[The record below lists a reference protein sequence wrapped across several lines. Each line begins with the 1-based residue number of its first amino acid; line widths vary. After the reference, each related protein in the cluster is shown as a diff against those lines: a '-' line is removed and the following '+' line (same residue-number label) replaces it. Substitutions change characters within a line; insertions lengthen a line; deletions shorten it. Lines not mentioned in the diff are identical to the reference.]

1 MNKTNYISRL
11 VVATA
16 IAWNCG
22 ALAEVTSA
30 QESAK
35 VVVATKAATSSI
47 PVYLEPY
54 RSIEMSSVESGVIGE
69 ILVRE
74 GQVVQKGQELL
85 KLDLAVL
92 EAQLAVAIAQAEGKG
107 RLMAAEAD
115 YELNS
120 ERLQKLEALRAA
132 GRTNAAEI
140 DRQVATTKSSQGMLL
155 AAEEE
160 MKIYQ
165 LSAARIRTEVE
176 RRILR
181 SPIDG
186 VVVEIVKDVAEPVST
201 LRSQSGEPDY
211 LIRVVELDL
220 LKTTAHL
227 PYASARD
234 LEVGD
239 YLKVLVEGD
248 QVVNGLIEYV
258 SPIVK
263 SSTGTVEV
271 RLRIDNAERKL
282 RGGTSAR
289 VVLGGGS
296 Q

>member
-1 MNKTNYISRL
+1 MKRTTTISR
-11 VVATA
+11 VA
-16 IAWNCG
+16 IAVVIACSG
-22 ALAEVTSA
+22 GGLANIAMSQQVD
-30 QESAK
+30 AK
-35 VVVATKAATSSI
+35 VAVDGEI
-47 PVYLEPY
+47 PSVPAYLEPY

-69 ILVRE
+69 ILVKE
-74 GQVVQKGQELL
+74 GEEVKKGQELL

-92 EAQLAVAIAQAEGKG
+92 EAQLAVAIAQAEGQG

-120 ERLQKLEALRAA
+120 ERLQKLQALKAS

-155 AAEEE
+155 AAQEE

-201 LRSQSGEPDY
+201 SRGQAGEPDY
-211 LIRVVELDL
+211 LIRVVKLDL

-227 PYASARD
+227 PYHSART
-234 LEVGD
+234 LKVGD
-239 YLKVLVEGD
+239 YLNVVTEGEKVVPA
-248 QVVNGLIEYV
+248 LIEFV

-271 RLRIDNAERKL
+271 RMRISNADLTL
-282 RGGTSAR
+282 RGGTPAR
-289 VVLGGGS
+289 VMLDGGR
-296 Q
+296 